1 MIDFAI
7 IGAQKSGT
15 TALAQFL
22 AQHPAIAMTH
32 PKEAHIFD
40 AEDFDPAT
48 IEAKYSTFFEHASE
62 EQLRGDATPIY
73 IFWQDVLAAL
83 SAHNRNLKVI
93 ILLRDPVD
101 RAISHY
107 EMEMARG
114 NERLPLW
121 RALLSESSRLKND
134 VEPKAVESATRL
146 HSYRHRGYYSHQLA
160 NVYKIFSKEQVL
172 IVPMNRLMREH
183 QQTMQQVFSF
193 LGVDS
198 DVQVAH
204 EVVFSSGDSRN
215 RYPFSRLLLKLC
227 YLLEYRRLRQY
238 LDLR

>member
-15 TALAQFL
+15 TALAYFL

-40 AEDFDPAT
+40 AEDFDPTT
-48 IEAKYSTFFEHASE
+48 IETRYQTFFEQTSDK
-62 EQLRGDATPIY
+62 LLKGDATPIY
-73 IFWQDVLAAL
+73 IYWQDVLAAL
-83 SAHNRNLKVI
+83 SAHNSNLKVI
-93 ILLRDPVD
+93 VLLRDPVD

-107 EMEMARG
+107 DMEMARG
-114 NERLPLW
+114 NEQLPLW
-121 RALLSESSRLKND
+121 RALLSESNRLKND
-134 VEPKAVESATRL
+134 VEPRAVESATRL
-146 HSYRHRGYYSHQLA
+146 HSYRHRGYYSHQLV
-160 NVYKIFSKEQVL
+160 NVYRNFSKEQVL
-172 IVPMNRLMREH
+172 IVPMNRLKSEH

-193 LGVDS
+193 LGVDP
-198 DVQVAH
+198 DVPVAH
-204 EVVFSSGDSRN
+204 EIVFSSGETRN

-227 YLLEYRRLRQY
+227 YLLEYRRLRRY